1 MYVLGVPYGTVFWKV
16 DDSKEQK
23 GTFNIAMTDEKRK
36 LLVLKREHYLNE
48 SIDKSD
54 LMLLINIMWNKSFVR
69 VDKNKRAI
77 VDRGWGPHN
86 HNILTFSQSRTTMIN
101 SDY

>member
-1 MYVLGVPYGTVFWKV
+1 MTLLLNDVYVLGVPYRTVFWKV

-23 GTFNIAMTDEKRK
+23 GSFNIAMTDEKRK

-77 VDRGWGPHN
+77 VDR
-86 HNILTFSQSRTTMIN
+86 
-101 SDY
+101 